1 MNKMIFRSFSRKKIQ
16 TAGIVLLTFLW
27 MFVASMSVNLYSA
40 NKKFQDEYFS
50 DTNAEDLEFVPA
62 EGTDPEAI
70 AEKYDLEYEE
80 RYISDLEAGGI
91 SFRMISAP
99 ERISK
104 AFVTEGNDI
113 SAAGE
118 ILINKEF
125 AEKNDISVSD
135 TYTINGKSYKV
146 AGLMTVPD
154 YIRMHVRNDSL
165 SYDPEKEALIAA
177 SAEDVKAV
185 EGGKISLVYKA
196 KFKDISDD
204 KISDH
209 TSELVRSKELAS
221 VTFRHDNS
229 GLNALG
235 GKISVYFLLTIISL
249 FIMSVI
255 IAVMLIMFIYILIGE
270 NKKSVGV
277 LVANGLPRRSV
288 FFSYLKAV
296 VLLLI
301 PAAAAGYMTGFAFAP
316 TFNKLLETDLS
327 LPEMKF
333 SFEPVFLGIFMWVVL
348 LTGIIA
354 AVCGT
359 RSILRLSITEM
370 LRDAKTTG
378 ISRFERFVKKF
389 TKKSSIEK
397 KIKTSFAIRSKLLLV
412 LVLFSVFAAGVE
424 FFLSYAIYRFPKN
437 ICDAQ
442 EESMDF
448 ESQVYFRQPAEKTTD
463 GDQYFYELK
472 AMGHGK
478 KEDIIVTVTA
488 LEEGSLIDIGTHPA
502 AGEAVLNKT
511 SADVLKAKK
520 GDTIKLD
527 IYDKEVEVK
536 VAGISDRVA
545 GKEIFVDHAWLAGE
559 NVIDNKYNGMFTS
572 DASITAE
579 SSDNISSVLS
589 RSSILESYES
599 SQQVM
604 KYGSII
610 LGVLGIV
617 IPVILIAVTVSVLIS
632 QNKKEI
638 YVFKANGIKN
648 KIMNRMVYGSYNGFL
663 LIGILIS
670 IPYSFFILNLIC
682 SIAVKASGVRYP
694 SDPDAV
700 GIAFAVLMTLIV
712 YFGTMLVLRFRH
724 NGNMEKILNDF
735 REL

>member
-1 MNKMIFRSFSRKKIQ
+1 
-16 TAGIVLLTFLW
+16 
-27 MFVASMSVNLYSA
+27 
-40 NKKFQDEYFS
+40 
-50 DTNAEDLEFVPA
+50 
-62 EGTDPEAI
+62 
-70 AEKYDLEYEE
+70 
-80 RYISDLEAGGI
+80 
-91 SFRMISAP
+91 
-99 ERISK
+99 
-104 AFVTEGNDI
+104 
-113 SAAGE
+113 
-118 ILINKEF
+118 
-125 AEKNDISVSD
+125 
-135 TYTINGKSYKV
+135 
-146 AGLMTVPD
+146 
-154 YIRMHVRNDSL
+154 
-165 SYDPEKEALIAA
+165 
-177 SAEDVKAV
+177 
-185 EGGKISLVYKA
+185 
-196 KFKDISDD
+196 
-204 KISDH
+204 
-209 TSELVRSKELAS
+209 
-221 VTFRHDNS
+221 
-229 GLNALG
+229 
-235 GKISVYFLLTIISL
+235 
-249 FIMSVI
+249 
-255 IAVMLIMFIYILIGE
+255 
-270 NKKSVGV
+270 
-277 LVANGLPRRSV
+277 
-288 FFSYLKAV
+288 
-296 VLLLI
+296 
-301 PAAAAGYMTGFAFAP
+301 
-316 TFNKLLETDLS
+316 
-327 LPEMKF
+327 
-333 SFEPVFLGIFMWVVL
+333 
-348 LTGIIA
+348 
-354 AVCGT
+354 
-359 RSILRLSITEM
+359 M

-478 KEDIIVTVTA
+478 KDDIIVTVTA

-545 GKEIFVDHAWLAGE
+545 GKEIFIDHAWLAGE

>member
-80 RYISDLEAGGI
+80 RYISDLESGGI

-221 VTFRHDNS
+221 VTFRDDNS

-277 LVANGLPRRSV
+277 LVANGLPRRGV

>member
-1 MNKMIFRSFSRKKIQ
+1 MNKMISRSFSKKKIQ

-40 NKKFQDEYFS
+40 NNKFQKDYFS
-50 DTNAEDLEFVPA
+50 ETNAEDLEFVPA
-62 EGTDPEAI
+62 EGTDVEAL
-70 AEKYDLEYEE
+70 AAKYDLDYEE
-80 RYISDLEAGGI
+80 RYINELVSDGVSYRVI
-91 SFRMISAP
+91 SSAEKIDKP
-99 ERISK
+99 HI
-104 AFVTEGNDI
+104 TDGNSL

-118 ILINKEF
+118 ILVNKEY
-125 AEKNDISVSD
+125 ADKHDISAAD
-135 TYTINGKSYKV
+135 TVTISGKSYKV
-146 AGLMTVPD
+146 AGIMTLPD

-165 SYDPEKEALIAA
+165 SYDPENEALIMA
-177 SAEDVKAV
+177 SAEDTAAI
-185 EGGKISLVYKA
+185 EGGKLSVVYKA
-196 KFKDISDD
+196 KFKDISDE

-209 TSELVRSKELAS
+209 TSELVRSRELAS
-221 VTFRHDNS
+221 VTFRADNS
-229 GLNALG
+229 NINALG
-235 GKISVYFLLTIISL
+235 GKISIYFMLTVISL
-249 FIMSVI
+249 CIMSVM

-270 NKKSVGV
+270 NKKNVGV
-277 LVANGLPRRSV
+277 LVANGLPRRKV
-288 FFSYLKAV
+288 FFGYLKAV
-296 VLLLI
+296 AGLML
-301 PAAAAGYMTGFAFAP
+301 PAAVAGYITGSLFAP
-316 TFNKLLETDLS
+316 VFNRLLETDLS

-333 SFEPVFLGIFMWVVL
+333 SFEPLFFGVFMWIVFFV
-348 LTGIIA
+348 GIIA
-354 AVCGT
+354 AVFGT
-359 RSILRLSITEM
+359 RSILKLSVVDM
-370 LRDAKTTG
+370 LRDTKVTG
-378 ISRFERFVKKF
+378 ISRFERFVKKL

-424 FFLSYAIYRFPKN
+424 FFLSYSIYRFPKN

-448 ESQVYFRQPAEKTTD
+448 ESQVYFRQPAEKSTE

-472 AMGHGK
+472 AMGKGK
-478 KEDIIVTVTA
+478 KDDVIVTVTA
-488 LEEGSLIDIGTHPA
+488 LEDGALLDIGGHPS
-502 AGEAVLNKT
+502 AGEAILNKT

-520 GDTIKLD
+520 GDNIKLE
-527 IYDKEVEVK
+527 IYDKEIEVK

-545 GKEIFVDHAWLAGE
+545 GKEIFIDHAWLAGE
-559 NVIDNKYNGMFTS
+559 NVIENKYNGMFTS
-572 DASITAE
+572 DASITVD
-579 SSDNISSVLS
+579 SSENYSSVLTK
-589 RSSILESYES
+589 SSILESYES

-610 LGVLGIV
+610 LGVLGIL

-663 LIGILIS
+663 LLGIIIS

-694 SDPDAV
+694 SDLDAV
-700 GIAFAVLMTLIV
+700 GIGFAVLMTFIV
-712 YFGTMLVLRFRH
+712 YFGTMLVLRLKH